1 MGNVSLKADIGAI
14 KNEAIQSIE
23 LKVGESSI
31 TLDQTGVTIKGMMIS
46 IEGQIQTQVKG
57 LMTQVN
63 ADAMLQIQGAIT
75 MIN

>member
-1 MGNVSLKADIGAI
+1 MRRL
-14 KNEAIQSIE
+14 
-23 LKVGESSI
+23 
-31 TLDQTGVTIKGMMIS
+31 TL
-46 IEGQIQTQVKG
+46 TQVRG